1 MAKSK
6 IIRQY
11 KNKIMSE
18 LSQDDD
24 IIKGLGL
31 NDDESEDDLIWVRLM
46 PHHYVPNTQESVK
59 TYITVEIDIPQRRS
73 RYGESS
79 SGIWTHPYVIFR
91 VVTHQEDMRLNIVG
105 ESGTRMDY
113 LAELIE
119 DKYEVSQDFGVG
131 TLTLVSDV
139 AGDINNTYR
148 VRELVFETVDL
159 DDSLCEG

>member
-1 MAKSK
+1 LAKSK

-59 TYITVEIDIPQRRS
+59 TYITVENVITPVRSDFNLVIVPPYQDRR
-73 RYGESS
+73 
-79 SGIWTHPYVIFR
+79 
-91 VVTHQEDMRLNIVG
+91 
-105 ESGTRMDY
+105 
-113 LAELIE
+113 
-119 DKYEVSQDFGVG
+119 
-131 TLTLVSDV
+131 
-139 AGDINNTYR
+139 
-148 VRELVFETVDL
+148 
-159 DDSLCEG
+159 